1 MVALK
6 DYKLSVNVECISF
19 QIKKENV
26 EMWYNLTRNYFENQN
41 FTIFQ
46 ERKVNRDLCS
56 QSRVKQDISSEYS
69 AINFQVSD
77 RTLINTKNLLEIAK
91 KIPDVERVYGI
102 IFQVKGAKFSC
113 NASILELKN
122 QI

>member
-1 MVALK
+1 
-6 DYKLSVNVECISF
+6 
-19 QIKKENV
+19 
-26 EMWYNLTRNYFENQN
+26 MWYNLTRNYFENQN

-102 IFQVKGAKFSC
+102 IFQIKGAKFSC
-113 NASILELKN
+113 NASRLELKN